1 MKKIILISANSDIGT
16 SLTKHFL
23 EQNAIILGTYR
34 KKKYVKG
41 ILNTKKL
48 KLLPLDLSS
57 KNSINIFC
65 KQVRKRFNDWETI
78 IFCNG
83 DLNPIGKFTKI
94 DFKKWEKSIHV
105 NCLSVTNIIS
115 QITKNNKKKRNLI
128 FFAGG
133 GTNNAVS
140 DYSAYTLS
148 KIFLIKFTELIAFEE
163 KKIRTC
169 ILGPGWVNT
178 RIHKPTLNFKEK
190 LKNKSMAKKVAKRDD
205 RKKMLKINRC
215 VDWILNNI
223 DILSGRNISLD
234 HDNWGEKKL
243 LDKLKKNN
251 HIYKLRRFGN

>member
-1 MKKIILISANSDIGT
+1 MKKIIIISANSDIST
-16 SLTKHFL
+16 SLTKHFI

-94 DFKKWEKSIHV
+94 DFKKWERSIHV

-115 QITKNNKKKRNLI
+115 QITKNNKKKKKFN
-128 FFAGG
+128 FF
-133 GTNNAVS
+133 
-140 DYSAYTLS
+140 
-148 KIFLIKFTELIAFEE
+148 
-163 KKIRTC
+163 C
-169 ILGPGWVNT
+169 W
-178 RIHKPTLNFKEK
+178 
-190 LKNKSMAKKVAKRDD
+190 
-205 RKKMLKINRC
+205 
-215 VDWILNNI
+215 
-223 DILSGRNISLD
+223 
-234 HDNWGEKKL
+234 WG
-243 LDKLKKNN
+243 N
-251 HIYKLRRFGN
+251 

>member
-1 MKKIILISANSDIGT
+1 MKKVILISANSDIGT

-23 EQNAIILGTYR
+23 EQNAKILGTYR
-34 KKKYVKG
+34 KKKYVKD
-41 ILNTKKL
+41 ILKIKKL

-57 KNSINIFC
+57 KNSINKFC
-65 KQVRKRFNDWETI
+65 KQVRKSFNDWETI

-83 DLNPIGKFTKI
+83 DLNPIGKFTKVN
-94 DFKKWEKSIHV
+94 FKKWEKSIHV

-115 QITKNNKKKRNLI
+115 QITKNNKKRRNLI

-169 ILGPGWVNT
+169 ILGPGWLNT
-178 RIHKPTLNFKEK
+178 RIHEPTLNFREK

-205 RKKMLKINRC
+205 RKKMLKINKC
-215 VDWILNNI
+215 IDWILNNI

-234 HDNWGEKKL
+234 HDNWGNKKL

-251 HIYKLRRFGN
+251 HVYKLRRFGN